1 MKNLLILATM
11 LLTFGFANA
20 QISEI
25 FKNLNDGKEL
35 LYSGVNK
42 GCLTLT
48 KNSMKQSYSDNCVK
62 PIDFTINN
70 MLQKDNKIQISL
82 TMHYYG
88 DVKLV
93 GFLEIKDN
101 LLVISYG
108 KSSSSEQQVDKYKLK

>member
-1 MKNLLILATM
+1 MKNLLIIATI

-20 QISEI
+20 QISDI

-42 GCLTLT
+42 GCITIT
-48 KNSMKQSYSDNCVK
+48 KNSMKQSYSDNCVT

-70 MLQKDNKIQISL
+70 ISLKDNKIQISL

-88 DVKLV
+88 DLKLV

-101 LLVISYG
+101 LLVLSYG
-108 KSSSSEQQVDKYKLK
+108 KSSASEQQVDKYKLK